1 MKCLRG
7 LCEYWSPAGGTVW
20 DNGNFKMWT
29 LNGGSKSLGVERR
42 GGREREEEGRDF
54 QFFVVV
60 IVVV

>member
-1 MKCLRG
+1 M
-7 LCEYWSPAGGTVW
+7 
-20 DNGNFKMWT
+20 T
-29 LNGGSKSLGVERR
+29 LFQNKEKR